1 VCVCVCVSSLCLCV
15 VGIDSSK
22 FKRATPQDTAQR
34 VSKDPA
40 MNDSNNV
47 SAFKEFKWYNTHN
60 IPIEIQCGVCRLELP
75 IDLSINSDDPSSC
88 VFAGGDVFLTAHIIC
103 NQVPL
108 HECPMYTH
116 FAVPDGHRNALVWDC
131 VLSFPVK
138 LRDLSLNA
146 VLAITAWTSTGRV
159 IGGTTMRFFDNNGSL
174 KRGKQKLIFFFG
186 RQADTNVIA
195 DKNETPGELYDLYA
209 AHDYGFM
216 MEKHLEAYRASISE
230 YDAQLRMGKSEFAGK
245 VDWLDRLTL
254 TRIQSTLEEANSR
267 FGQLQSQYTV
277 DYGSTF
283 VPSKDASTFDIQVG
297 RDRSTTGNI
306 NLGSS
311 ANNGAGTVYSL
322 PPEEWDLQTYCCM
335 VLEMA
340 MYPNV
345 VLHEEK
351 LYPTVQP
358 HVPPTQLS
366 DIAANCVNEVDKDGT
381 LEFTIANRSFN
392 PLSLCVVA
400 DWDMD
405 QDNLAE
411 LQYRSIAH
419 DLIRGAADPSI
430 KPNLQEK
437 SKLDRI
443 IGAPGTHLTND
454 EMDLLYKF
462 RFTLTENK
470 KALIKFLL
478 SVNWNVES
486 EVGEVP
492 SLLIQWKEKAPID
505 IADALKL
512 LGRER
517 AFEHSFVRSYAVE
530 VLESAS
536 DEDLL
541 TYLLQLVQA
550 LRYEQTA
557 NDSSTAAGAVKPP
570 PAPEVVARTGFA
582 GRFLSKATPPP
593 APTST
598 AIATSSTDHYT
609 PPVPK
614 SHTARASKTPTG
626 PNSFYWYLKVETH
639 DKACGMMFV
648 AVLDA
653 FLLQLST
660 LSGTDGALLAK
671 QIDVRVFIVQSTAC
685 GFCNLC

>member
-322 PPEEWDLQTYCCM
+322 PPEEWEEGMSRSTVNKKLPNTPVKYKLIISIINGKTKWTRNASDGEIKVRLSMFQLMRY
-335 VLEMA
+335 LE
-340 MYPNV
+340 V
-345 VLHEEK
+345 V
-351 LYPTVQP
+351 
-358 HVPPTQLS
+358 
-366 DIAANCVNEVDKDGT
+366 VDK
-381 LEFTIANRSFN
+381 IQSKHHKIRK
-392 PLSLCVVA
+392 VVVR
-400 DWDMD
+400 
-405 QDNLAE
+405 NGVP
-411 LQYRSIAH
+411 Y
-419 DLIRGAADPSI
+419 
-430 KPNLQEK
+430 N
-437 SKLDRI
+437 
-443 IGAPGTHLTND
+443 
-454 EMDLLYKF
+454 
-462 RFTLTENK
+462 
-470 KALIKFLL
+470 LL
-478 SVNWNVES
+478 STFEAI
-486 EVGEVP
+486 
-492 SLLIQWKEKAPID
+492 LFD
-505 IADALKL
+505 ISDNII
-512 LGRER
+512 
-517 AFEHSFVRSYAVE
+517 FE
-530 VLESAS
+530 
-536 DEDLL
+536 
-541 TYLLQLVQA
+541 
-550 LRYEQTA
+550 
-557 NDSSTAAGAVKPP
+557 
-570 PAPEVVARTGFA
+570 
-582 GRFLSKATPPP
+582 
-593 APTST
+593 
-598 AIATSSTDHYT
+598 I
-609 PPVPK
+609 
-614 SHTARASKTPTG
+614 
-626 PNSFYWYLKVETH
+626 
-639 DKACGMMFV
+639 
-648 AVLDA
+648 
-653 FLLQLST
+653 
-660 LSGTDGALLAK
+660 
-671 QIDVRVFIVQSTAC
+671 
-685 GFCNLC
+685 